1 MTTEFNSNLFFLN
14 DKNWLETVNENF
26 DKHITTWINAQKRG
40 ELKTEDIIKVAE
52 KIAKLRNDNSLVDV
66 IKQRMGLT
74 I

>member
-1 MTTEFNSNLFFLN
+1 MIKEFNSNLLFPN

-26 DKHITTWINAQKRG
+26 DERIITWVGAQKRG

-52 KIAKLRNDNSLVDV
+52 KIAKLRNDNGLVDG